1 MLRIKQLLLI
11 LALSAC
17 PMLTSAQVV
26 IINQKVSVEKLPS
39 SVVRSIFLMRLKEW
53 NDGRPITVFV
63 LNKNNSAHLTFC
75 REILGL
81 FPYQLEQA
89 WDRQIF
95 AGIGQAPI
103 FVKSSAELK
112 NRVSTTPG
120 SIGYANEKDIDDT
133 VKMIEVLHAS
143 H

>member
-1 MLRIKQLLLI
+1 MQPIKQLLLI

-26 IINQKVSVEKLPS
+26 ISNQKGSVERLPS
-39 SVVRSIFLMRLKEW
+39 SVIRSIFLMRLKEW

-63 LNKNNSAHLTFC
+63 LNKNNSDHLKFC
-75 REILGL
+75 REVLGL

-103 FVKSSAELK
+103 FVKSLTELK
-112 NRVSTTPG
+112 NRVSMTPG
-120 SIGYANEKDIDDT
+120 SIGYANERDIDDT
-133 VKMIEVLHAS
+133 VKVIEVLHAS

>member
-1 MLRIKQLLLI
+1 MLRIKQFLLV
-11 LALSAC
+11 LALSTC

-26 IINQKVSVEKLPS
+26 ITYQKGNVEKLPS

-53 NDGRPITVFV
+53 NDGHPITVFV
-63 LNKNNSAHLTFC
+63 LNKHNSDHLAFC

-95 AGIGQAPI
+95 AGIGQAPV
-103 FVKSSAELK
+103 FVESSAELK
-112 NRVSTTPG
+112 LRVSKTPG
-120 SIGYANEKDIDDT
+120 SIGYMSKKDIDDT
-133 VKMIEVLHAS
+133 VKIIEVLHAS